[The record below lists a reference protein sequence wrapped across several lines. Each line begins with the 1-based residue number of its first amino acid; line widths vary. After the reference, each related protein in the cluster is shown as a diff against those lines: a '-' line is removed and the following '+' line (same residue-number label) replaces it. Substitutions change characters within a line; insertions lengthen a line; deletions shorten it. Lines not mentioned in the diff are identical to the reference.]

1 MKNWEQEK
9 SRVGDLLK
17 KSTEKGTAKTS
28 EQKKV
33 SQEAIF
39 KPSADNTYSFPQ
51 KDESNILS
59 TEKPELPPYVMSEEL
74 PRVDPEK
81 IPGAI
86 TEKNTQW
93 EPKIGNIKL
102 SDFEYKTTP
111 AARETGVITEKKPDI
126 DFSKIPGVITEKRP
140 DIDFSKNSGVI
151 TEKPE
156 PLNIIDMLARK
167 RGQNR

>member
-9 SRVGDLLK
+9 NRVGDLLK

-51 KDESNILS
+51 KDEESILPVQ
-59 TEKPELPPYVMSEEL
+59 KPEMPPYVMSEEL
-74 PRVDPEK
+74 PRLDPDK

-86 TEKNTQW
+86 TEKSKKW
-93 EPKIGNIKL
+93 EPNFDNIKMP
-102 SDFEYKTTP
+102 DFEYKTTP
-111 AARETGVITEKKPDI
+111 VARDAGVITEKRPDI

-140 DIDFSKNSGVI
+140 DIDFSKNTGVI